1 MPRALAAVPDL
12 EQELE
17 RLYALSPEEFTAARN
32 DLATRLRKAGQ
43 AEASERVRALRKP
56 SVPVWAVNQLARRH
70 PEAVAELLA
79 AGAQLRRAQEAA
91 FRGDSGAAVR
101 EATAAERATIRKLT
115 QHAQSLLRAEDR
127 SATRAVLDRIASTL
141 RAAAV
146 EPEAAPLLAAGR
158 LAGEIG
164 SSGFAT
170 VAELAPPT
178 SKRRP
183 ARAKDDGAA
192 ARRREQELRK
202 LRARVERLERRA
214 AEEDERAERAE
225 QTARAARERAEQAK
239 SEADAARAELDEL
252 A

>member
-1 MPRALAAVPDL
+1 VPRALAAVPDL
-12 EQELE
+12 DRELE
-17 RLYALSPEEFTAARN
+17 QLYALPPEEFTGARN

-56 SVPVWAVNQLARRH
+56 SVPVWAVNQLARQY
-70 PEAVAELLA
+70 PDAVAKLLE
-79 AGAQLRRAQEAA
+79 AGERLRRAQEAA
-91 FRGDSGAAVR
+91 FRGDSGEAVR
-101 EATAAERATIRKLT
+101 EATAAERAAVRALT
-115 QHAQSLLRAEDR
+115 QHAQSLLRAEER
-127 SATRAVLDRIASTL
+127 NPTRAVLDRIASTL

-170 VAELAPPT
+170 VAELAPPVP
-178 SKRRP
+178 KRQRTQ
-183 ARAKDDGAA
+183 RAKDEGA

-202 LRARVERLERRA
+202 VRARVQRLERRA
-214 AEEDERAERAE
+214 AEEEERAEWAE
-225 QTARAARERAEQAK
+225 QAAGVARERAEKAK
-239 SEADAARAELDEL
+239 AEAAEARAELDDL